1 MISDLSARAQL
12 AGRSSGHCIREFEID
27 FLYRVQA
34 LTLILATNHV
44 RLSKP
49 MGERTVWAEGRTA
62 EWNPRDM
69 ARPRWS
75 PLSA

>member
-12 AGRSSGHCIREFEID
+12 ARRSSGHFIRESEID
-27 FLYRVQA
+27 FLYRFQA

-49 MGERTVWAEGRTA
+49 MGDWTV
-62 EWNPRDM
+62 
-69 ARPRWS
+69 
-75 PLSA
+75 